1 MDDEGAEREFWVA
14 LFNLPQVDSLR
25 SLRSAQLGRLVAFQ
39 VRPADFKDES
49 ASLDDTM
56 EVPASSLSGVS
67 VRPHCYLQAKTSTL
81 STSVERR
88 MQKREAACRGL

>member
-39 VRPADFKDES
+39 VRPAD
-49 ASLDDTM
+49 LRDDSPVIVT
-56 EVPASSLSGVS
+56 
-67 VRPHCYLQAKTSTL
+67 TL
-81 STSVERR
+81 WNH
-88 MQKREAACRGL
+88 Q